1 MIACLYIQQTNNL
14 VMMKNKYNCFITTNN
29 CYNSVFYEPW
39 QTVLGG
45 MAILKKIKEFNLGG
59 LKASQRRWFSK
70 PRSKSLV
77 DVLRRV
83 EETA

>member
-1 MIACLYIQQTNNL
+1 MANI
-14 VMMKNKYNCFITTNN
+14 
-29 CYNSVFYEPW
+29 
-39 QTVLGG
+39 VLRG
-45 MAILKKIKEFNLGG
+45 MAILKIKEFNLGG

-77 DVLRRV
+77 DVLRRI

>member
-1 MIACLYIQQTNNL
+1 MIACLYFQPTNNL
-14 VMMKNKYNCFITTNN
+14 VMMTNKYNCFIITNN
-29 CYNSVFYEPW
+29 CYNSVFIEPI
-39 QTVLGG
+39 VLGG
-45 MAILKKIKEFNLGG
+45 MAILKKIKDFNLGG

-77 DVLRRV
+77 DVLRRI

>member
-1 MIACLYIQQTNNL
+1 M
-14 VMMKNKYNCFITTNN
+14 
-29 CYNSVFYEPW
+29 
-39 QTVLGG
+39 LGG

-59 LKASQRRWFSK
+59 LKAPQRRWFSK

-77 DVLRRV
+77 DVLRRI

>member
-1 MIACLYIQQTNNL
+1 MANI
-14 VMMKNKYNCFITTNN
+14 
-29 CYNSVFYEPW
+29 
-39 QTVLGG
+39 VLRG

-77 DVLRRV
+77 DVLRRI
-83 EETA
+83 EETASL